1 VNTRELALTGVYSAL
16 VVVVAYAK
24 GIATS
29 SLPGV
34 FEFMTI
40 LIFIAGY
47 CFGKWVGVSV
57 GSVSLA
63 IYMLIPYP
71 FAHPAAWLYTIS
83 PVLLIVMMLLGT
95 MFGCVGW
102 FSAKIIKPDSPR
114 FSLMLAILGFTLTF
128 VYDIMSSVG
137 FALAY
142 PAFSD
147 VWSAIYLTFIPL
159 YYPWPPIIH
168 TFTNTI
174 IFWILGTPL
183 IRTIKKLPET
193 LNTTKAYLL

>member
-1 VNTRELALTGVYSAL
+1 MNTRELALTGVYSAL

-24 GIATS
+24 GLTTS

-47 CFGKWVGVSV
+47 CFGKWIGVSV
-57 GSVSLA
+57 GAVSLG

-83 PVLLIVMMLLGT
+83 PVLLLVMMLLGM
-95 MFGCVGW
+95 MFGLAGW
-102 FSAKIIKPDSPR
+102 GTSKIFKPNSPR
-114 FSLMLAILGFTLTF
+114 LTF
-128 VYDIMSSVG
+128 FLVVSGFILTFAYDILSSIG

-142 PAFSD
+142 PTFSD
-147 VWSAIYLTFIPL
+147 IWSAIYLTFIPL

-168 TFTNTI
+168 TFTNAV
-174 IFWILGTPL
+174 IFGVLGTPL
-183 IRTIKKLPET
+183 IRAIKNLPEA
-193 LNTTKAYLL
+193 LNTTKV

>member
-16 VVVVAYAK
+16 VVAVAYAK
-24 GIATS
+24 GLAAS

-40 LIFIAGY
+40 LIFVAGY
-47 CFGKWVGVSV
+47 CFGKWIGVSV
-57 GSVSLA
+57 GAMSLV

-83 PVLLIVMMLLGT
+83 PVLLIVMMLLGM
-95 MFGCVGW
+95 MFGFAGW
-102 FSAKIIKPDSPR
+102 SLSKLFKSDSPR
-114 FSLMLAILGFTLTF
+114 FALLLIISGFVLTF
-128 VYDIMSSVG
+128 AYDILSSIG

-147 VWSAIYLTFIPL
+147 VWTAIYLTFIPL

-168 TFTNTI
+168 TLTNAI
-174 IFWILGTPL
+174 IFGVLGTPL
-183 IRTIKKLPET
+183 IRAVKNLPEA
-193 LNTTKAYLL
+193 LNTTRV